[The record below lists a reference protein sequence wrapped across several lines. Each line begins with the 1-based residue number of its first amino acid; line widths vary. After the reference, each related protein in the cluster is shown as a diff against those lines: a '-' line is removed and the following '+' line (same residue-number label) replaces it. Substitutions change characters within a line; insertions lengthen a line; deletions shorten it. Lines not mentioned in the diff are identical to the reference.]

1 MSASLPTAL
10 PYRIE
15 PVIALSPRLPELTL
29 HTRIII
35 TAIRTS
41 LLTVCRKSPDCSTF
55 AESAAFFAFLVR
67 VKVDALLVFL
77 VVTKLINTPCPPPE
91 EQQGGEGED
100 SRYHSVECLQFN
112 GLWTMVLVW
121 LANGSSI
128 GSSCNYC
135 RQFIWTGSSIWL
147 IFLTKSF
154 RLITFQYDYIAI
166 NTLLCNIFDTV

>member
-29 HTRIII
+29 LTRIII

-41 LLTVCRKSPDCSTF
+41 LLTVCRKSPDSSTF
-55 AESAAFFAFLVR
+55 AESSPFFAFLVR

-112 GLWTMVLVW
+112 GLWTMVLV
-121 LANGSSI
+121 
-128 GSSCNYC
+128 
-135 RQFIWTGSSIWL
+135 
-147 IFLTKSF
+147 
-154 RLITFQYDYIAI
+154 
-166 NTLLCNIFDTV
+166 